1 MKKICTLKTM
11 LARSLEFHRD
21 NPAIVEGTRC
31 ITFRELADRTRRM
44 GNGLLDLGL
53 RKGERVAILGSN
65 SLENGESYLAV
76 PNAGLVLVMLNY
88 RLTPHEIQAVL
99 SDSQPAVLM
108 VHDEFVGH
116 VGQIVNKLSSV
127 RHLIHIG
134 DKTETPRGWLHY
146 ETLIENSNP
155 GEPEVEITEDDLAA
169 LMYTSGTTGTPKGC
183 MVTHRNFYHVG
194 RSMAFEM
201 GIGLDNVGI
210 IPAPLFHASGL
221 VVLMNGMYSGTA
233 SIIMPRWNV
242 EEFMG
247 LVEKHTVTTGVLA
260 TPMLMFFVDH
270 PMHDRYDLRSLQ
282 RLIFA
287 GAPVTP
293 VVFKKAIEKFGNI
306 FIHGFGTTET
316 VGSVSILR
324 TADVEQALSEGRPE
338 ILGSCGRSYMDT
350 QAEVVDESGRQV
362 SPGIIGEI
370 RVRGLGMTLGYWH
383 KEEETRHS
391 FRNGW
396 YYTEDLGR
404 VDDQGFIYIVGR
416 KKDMIITGGE
426 NVFPAE
432 VENVLYQHP
441 AVDQAAVIGIE
452 DPIWGEAVTAFVVKK
467 AGAEVSENDLRS
479 FCRNEI
485 AGYKVPK
492 KVIFIA
498 DLPLSAS
505 GKLLKSTLKKRFSS
519 TPFGSA

>member
-1 MKKICTLKTM
+1 
-11 LARSLEFHRD
+11 
-21 NPAIVEGTRC
+21 
-31 ITFRELADRTRRM
+31 
-44 GNGLLDLGL
+44 
-53 RKGERVAILGSN
+53 
-65 SLENGESYLAV
+65 
-76 PNAGLVLVMLNY
+76 
-88 RLTPHEIQAVL
+88 
-99 SDSQPAVLM
+99 
-108 VHDEFVGH
+108 
-116 VGQIVNKLSSV
+116 
-127 RHLIHIG
+127 
-134 DKTETPRGWLHY
+134 
-146 ETLIENSNP
+146 
-155 GEPEVEITEDDLAA
+155 
-169 LMYTSGTTGTPKGC
+169 
-183 MVTHRNFYHVG
+183 
-194 RSMAFEM
+194 
-201 GIGLDNVGI
+201 
-210 IPAPLFHASGL
+210 
-221 VVLMNGMYSGTA
+221 
-233 SIIMPRWNV
+233 
-242 EEFMG
+242 
-247 LVEKHTVTTGVLA
+247 
-260 TPMLMFFVDH
+260 
-270 PMHDRYDLRSLQ
+270 
-282 RLIFA
+282 
-287 GAPVTP
+287 
-293 VVFKKAIEKFGNI
+293 
-306 FIHGFGTTET
+306 
-316 VGSVSILR
+316 
-324 TADVEQALSEGRPE
+324 
-338 ILGSCGRSYMDT
+338 MDT